1 MSITEGHSFDL
12 KRRGVGGG
20 YLAELG
26 LARPLAFALLLVV
39 TLAVQS
45 TLLTRVTLLGVT
57 PQLLFV
63 VVICLAYLEGEVVA
77 VVIGFAGGLL
87 QDFLLP
93 ESILGLTALV
103 YTMVAYSVG
112 SLRQFVSRD
121 SVWMPVF
128 AVAVASI
135 LAEGGYA
142 LLAILMG
149 EPWVS
154 VSETAKIGGLV
165 AVYNTL
171 LTPFMFPL
179 VRRIAERV
187 RPERVVR
194 I

>member
-1 MSITEGHSFDL
+1 MSVTEGHGFDL
-12 KRRGVGGG
+12 RRRGVGGG
-20 YLAELG
+20 YLSELG
-26 LARPLAFALLLVV
+26 LTRPLAFALLLVV
-39 TLAVQS
+39 TLAIQS

-128 AVAVASI
+128 AVAAASI

-165 AVYNTL
+165 ALYNTL